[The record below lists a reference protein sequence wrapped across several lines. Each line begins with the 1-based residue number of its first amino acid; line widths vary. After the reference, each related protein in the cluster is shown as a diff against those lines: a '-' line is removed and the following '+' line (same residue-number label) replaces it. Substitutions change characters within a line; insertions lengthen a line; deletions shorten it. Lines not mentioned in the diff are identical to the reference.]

1 MKNTKKSI
9 IKKLSLGLAVVLLAL
24 ASVGCSSGT
33 NEKNEIEAPEGT
45 VGITNDAVHFTACYP
60 QSWICDRND
69 GLISI
74 SPSVSSGSGASV
86 SIHESTA
93 LAEAITPADHWQK
106 AKEELEKSGNKCNF
120 LESKEGKLGGEDAV
134 EAVYAIEVGG
144 NLYKVTQIFA
154 YKNVDSSHRMFTI
167 TFTGTEDD
175 YANSEITEAFKTI
188 VNCFAFKG

>member
-9 IKKLSLGLAVVLLAL
+9 IKKISLGLAIVVLTL
-24 ASVGCSSGT
+24 ASSGCSSET

-45 VGITNDAVHFTACYP
+45 VGITNDAIHFTVCYP

-69 GLISI
+69 GMVSI
-74 SPSVSSGSGASV
+74 SPSASSGSGASV

-93 LAEAITPADHWQK
+93 LTEAITPAEYWQN

-144 NLYKVTQIFA
+144 NLYKVTQIFT
-154 YKNVDSSHRMFTI
+154 YKYVDSSHRVFTI

-175 YANSEITEAFKTI
+175 YSNSEIAEAFKTI